1 MPSSDTPRAS
11 RPCWRLRR
19 ASSWIHRLLTGC
31 VLGLLVRCTATSAP
45 GVSAPEQAG
54 SAPRVWD
61 YHVQAGPGAREL
73 RVEVTLPPGVPEQLG
88 VDSYAHPFAEGVAL
102 ATADGW
108 QPVARSGSGW
118 HVPRCRARGCR
129 LRYRYHLG
137 DAAEKIDRFAYA
149 GYRAGALLAP
159 PSTFLIAP
167 QGYAGGDTYQ
177 LRVDTAPGESFVSGV
192 WRDGEPW
199 AAPAELLF
207 EAPFSGFGRFE
218 QRRLQVGAST
228 IDVAVAPG
236 AARLRVSPAELDAA
250 LLRGAAA
257 VSDYY
262 GRFPVP
268 NVTLIVLPSPGREI
282 FGMQLG
288 NGGASVVLFLG
299 TELDAAALAR
309 DWVVVHELLHLGF
322 PTLDRRYLWL
332 AEGLATYQEPLVR
345 ARAGL
350 LGEADLWR
358 GYLQGLPKGLP
369 GASDPGLDGNGR
381 WGRTYWGGALVF
393 LLLDVELR
401 ARSLPGQNLD
411 AAARSI
417 LQRGGDTSVRWTL
430 ERTLAAG
437 DAALDQPSL
446 SAAYA
451 RFASTPERVDL
462 DALFLRLGVRL
473 EGGEVRFDEG
483 AELAEVRR
491 LLLAPEAKA
500 AEQHTHDGQTGLA
513 VPGVPKSPL

>member
-1 MPSSDTPRAS
+1 MLPSEHPCATRRA
-11 RPCWRLRR
+11 WRLGW
-19 ASSWIHRLLTGC
+19 ASVWICWLVAGC
-31 VLGLLVRCTATSAP
+31 ALGLIGACSARSAAGGAAP
-45 GVSAPEQAG
+45 TRVS
-54 SAPRVWD
+54 PRVWD
-61 YHVQAGPGAREL
+61 YRVQAEPGAREL
-73 RVEVTLPPGVPEQLG
+73 RVQVTLPPGVPERLG
-88 VDSYAHPFAEGVAL
+88 VDAFAHPFAENVEL
-102 ATADGW
+102 AIDGGW
-108 QPVARSGSGW
+108 LPITRSGRGW
-118 HVPRCRARGCR
+118 RVPRCRQHGCR

-137 DAAEKIDRFAYA
+137 HAAETIDRFAYA
-149 GYRAGALLAP
+149 GYRSGALLAP

-167 QGYAGGDTYQ
+167 QDYTGADTYR

-192 WRDGEPW
+192 WADEGEW
-199 AAPAELLF
+199 SAPAELLF

-218 QRRLQVGAST
+218 RRRLRVGESH
-228 IDVAVAPG
+228 IELAVAPS
-236 AARLRVSPAELDAA
+236 ATRLRVSPAELDAA

-268 NVTLIVLPSPGREI
+268 SVTLIVLPSPGNEI

-299 TELDAAALAR
+299 TELDPAALAR

-350 LGEADLWR
+350 LSEADLWR

-369 GASDPGLDGNGR
+369 AASDAGLDGNQR

-393 LLLDVELR
+393 LLLDIELR
-401 ARSLPGQNLD
+401 SRSAPRLSLD
-411 AAARSI
+411 AAARAI
-417 LQRGGDTSVRWTL
+417 LQRGGDTSVRWPL

-446 SAAYA
+446 SAAYG
-451 RFASTPERVDL
+451 RFAAAPVRVDL
-462 DALFLRLGVRL
+462 DALFRRLGVRL
-473 EGGEVRFDEG
+473 EDGQVRFDEE

-491 LLLAPEAKA
+491 RLLVPEPDAPEPRA
-500 AEQHTHDGQTGLA
+500 HDGQTGFGP
-513 VPGVPKSPL
+513 PGVPKSPL